1 MCREE
6 GGYLLDA
13 HPIAEVITLFSEYID
28 LRPITVNNYTGILKQ
43 YERYL
48 KENNILKP
56 RRKDVMY
63 FRDSLWTQ
71 GKSPTTVQKYMV
83 VIKQFY
89 KWAKKHRAEFELD
102 PAYKIDIADGI
113 KGAKVEFY
121 YKKEPLAIEQVH
133 TLLQTANDLRTDI
146 YGYRNYAIILLMLV
160 TGLRTMEI
168 TDAKISDISRIDK
181 KTILYIKGKGSYE
194 KHHFVRL
201 PEEVVNAIS
210 DYLYYRTDKSPYL
223 FVSHQKG
230 VHSLGRDFIGKMVK
244 SLLLKAGIHSK
255 RITPHSLRHT
265 TAYLNLKHG
274 GTLTATRQLLRHKHI
289 TSTMIYADHLDR
301 LNNDSEERLEHIYFN
316 KEEQTN
322 E

>member
-1 MCREE
+1 MSREE
-6 GGYLLDA
+6 GGFLLDA
-13 HPIAEVITLFSEYID
+13 HPIAEVIMLFGEYID
-28 LRPITVNNYTGILKQ
+28 LRPITINNYIGILKK

-48 KENNILKP
+48 IENTILKP
-56 RRKDVMY
+56 RRKDVMN
-63 FRDSLWTQ
+63 FRDSLWAQ

-89 KWAKKHRAEFELD
+89 KWANKHQAEFELD
-102 PAYKIDIADGI
+102 SSYKIDIADGI

-121 YKKEPLAIEQVH
+121 YKKEPLSIEQVH
-133 TLLQTANDLRTDI
+133 ALLQTADDLRTDI

-160 TGLRTMEI
+160 TGLRIMEI
-168 TDAKISDISRIDK
+168 KSAKISDISRIDK
-181 KTILYIKGKGSYE
+181 KTILYIKGKGSYD

-210 DYLYYRTDKSPYL
+210 DYLYYRIDKNPYL

-274 GTLTATRQLLRHKHI
+274 GTLAATRQLLRHKHI

-301 LNNDSEERLEHIYFN
+301 LENDSEERLEQIYFN
-316 KEEQTN
+316 KEE